1 MFTWACKYWWTVK
14 LLYSWLYCEDRAR
27 RFWCQ
32 TCTGIE
38 KLHLDLQQ
46 KKISEVFVMFLTLLL
61 SERFHCN
68 GCAGKV
74 NVCISHWVT
83 SAVCPVCWSSNQ
95 LLWNTS
101 VLITSFSVSSNIHMP
116 LIHSSPGILSFLK
129 SSSRVFK
136 AAFPNEMVCDLSF
149 TNPRNCTGSAGIE
162 HLSVSKR
169 KENGWKTSGNLNKS
183 FSITPKR

>member
-1 MFTWACKYWWTVK
+1 MSDMYRNWKTSLGFSAKENLRSLCDVPHFAAQWTFPLQWLCREVK
-14 LLYSWLYCEDRAR
+14 L
-27 RFWCQ
+27 
-32 TCTGIE
+32 
-38 KLHLDLQQ
+38 
-46 KKISEVFVMFLTLLL
+46 
-61 SERFHCN
+61 
-68 GCAGKV
+68 
-74 NVCISHWVT
+74 CISHWVT
-83 SAVCPVCWSSNQ
+83 SADCPVCWCSNQ

-101 VLITSFSVSSNIHMP
+101 VLITSFSVSSNIHIP

-149 TNPRNCTGSAGIE
+149 TNPRDCMGSAGIE

-169 KENGWKTSGNLNKS
+169 KENGWKTSGILNKS